1 MRFMVLACD
10 YDGTLAT
17 HGSVDDATLESLERC
32 LDSGRKLVLVTGR
45 ELPELQQ
52 VFPGLNLFEWVVAEN
67 GALLYRPATREE
79 KPLAPPPSE
88 EFVSLLRQRGVSP
101 CSTGRV
107 IVAAWQPHETI
118 ILQTIRDLGLEL
130 QVIFNKGAVM
140 VLPSGINKATGLA
153 AALLEL
159 GMSPHNAVAIGDAE
173 NDHALL
179 ASCEAGVAVANAL
192 PTLKEHADWVT
203 PASHGAGVRQLVDQL
218 VGSDL
223 AELDPKLTRH
233 DFLLGQDT
241 QGNPFRLHPFRG
253 NLLIAGS
260 SGGGKSTVATAI
272 IEQLVDH
279 GYQACIVDPEGDYEG
294 LVNVLAIGE
303 DHQAPTPD
311 AALKVF
317 ESPIQSAS
325 VNLLGLPF
333 QGPPRFFSFAGR
345 SATRIRA
352 RTGRPHWVVIDEAH
366 HVWPPAWEPC
376 ALATPHQLDRTI
388 FITLD
393 PHLLPPD
400 ALKTVELVLAV
411 GQNPSGTLQSF
422 ASTIGIE
429 VSKLDGALLDIEHG
443 MGMAWKVDAPNPPQ
457 TIKVTPAPCN
467 FAAMSASMPRVSWS
481 EAIRPCS
488 RPSG

>member
-1 MRFMVLACD
+1 MRFVVLACD

-17 HGSVDDATLESLERC
+17 HGSVDDATLESLARC

-45 ELPELQQ
+45 ELTELQQ
-52 VFPGLNLFEWVVAEN
+52 LFPGLNLFEWVVAEN

-88 EFVSLLRQRGVSP
+88 EFVNMLRQRGVSP

-118 ILQTIRDLGLEL
+118 ILQTIHDLGLEL

-159 GMSPHNAVAIGDAE
+159 GLSPHNAVAIGDAE

-203 PASHGAGVRQLVDQL
+203 PASHGAGVRQLVDRL

-223 AELDPKLTRH
+223 AELDPKLIRH
-233 DFLLGQDT
+233 DILLGQDT
-241 QGNPFRLHPFRG
+241 QGNPFRLHPLRG

-303 DHQAPTPD
+303 AQQAPTLD
-311 AALKVF
+311 AALRVF

-333 QGPPRFFSFAGR
+333 KDRPSFFHSL
-345 SATRIRA
+345 ATRLDDLRA
-352 RTGRPHWVVIDEAH
+352 RTGRPHWIVIDEAH
-366 HVWPPAWEPC
+366 HVWPTTWEPG

-400 ALKTVELVLAV
+400 ALRTVELVLAV
-411 GQNPSGTLQSF
+411 GQNPFSTLQSF

-429 VSKLDGALLDIEHG
+429 IPKTDGAPIDISQG
-443 MGMAWKVDAPNPPQ
+443 MALAWKVDAPNPPQ
-457 TIKVTPAPCN
+457 PIKVTPARLQLRRHVRKYAEGELERSDP
-467 FAAMSASMPRVSWS
+467 PL
-481 EAIRPCS
+481 
-488 RPSG
+488 